1 MAAAEGKFIV
11 LEGID
16 GAGTT
21 TQAQMLHDYL
31 VGRGLPRW
39 LTREPTDGPLGGFIR
54 DALSG
59 AVRTTEGGRFAPSES
74 ALCLLFAADRLE
86 HSRVIEEMRAVGRH
100 VVCDRYIMSSIAY
113 QSRGPDIS
121 AERVIEANRGCA
133 RPDITFF
140 LDVRVEDCL
149 RRLEARG
156 DSPTIYE
163 KKDLLEAIN
172 RNYETVRPV
181 YEQHFGRLIEIDGMQ
196 APEQV
201 QEEIASLLAR
211 HLQL

>member
-1 MAAAEGKFIV
+1 MAAEGKFIV

-21 TQAQMLHDYL
+21 TQAQMLHDHL
-31 VGRGLPRW
+31 VGRSLSGW

-59 AVRTTEGGRFAPSES
+59 AVRTAEGERFAPSES
-74 ALCLLFAADRLE
+74 AFCLLFAADRLE
-86 HSRVIEEMRAVGRH
+86 HSRVIEEMRAQGRH

-121 AERVIEANRGCA
+121 AERVIEINHGCA
-133 RPDITFF
+133 RPDITF
-140 LDVRVEDCL
+140 LLGVRVEECL
-149 RRLEARG
+149 RRLDGRG

-172 RNYETVRPV
+172 RNYRTVRPV
-181 YEQHFGRLIEIDGMQ
+181 YEQYFGRLIEVDGMQ
-196 APEQV
+196 TPEKV
-201 QEEIASLLAR
+201 HEEIASLLVR